1 MASGGRR
8 VALLAVVGGLALAST
23 ACDTSGYQYVKNS
36 EEGAYF
42 KVPNE
47 WELFKVEEGL
57 PEDRP
62 VPDGALMDGPWR
74 IVFDADDAPDA
85 AHIEAEVPVAVVGQ
99 AEVGSIRMDLR
110 DSVSNVDLRSL
121 ALDGTDPIALYEQGS
136 NEIEIVRYEDITTA
150 DGLRGNRVVLNKL
163 VADGTYVTIDQIAL
177 VDPGTTTLYR
187 LLVKCS
193 SKCYLENRNQIDT
206 VVDSWQIRKKS

>member
-1 MASGGRR
+1 MATRR
-8 VALLAVVGGLALAST
+8 QRLALLAVVGGVAVAST
-23 ACDTSGYQYVKNS
+23 ACGTSGYQYVKNS

-42 KVPNE
+42 KVPDD
-47 WELFKVEEGL
+47 WELFRIEQGL

-62 VPDGALMDGPWR
+62 VPDGAFIDGPWR
-74 IVFDADDAPDA
+74 IVFDADEAPDA
-85 AHIEAEVPVAVVGQ
+85 AHIEDEVPADVVGQ
-99 AEVGSIRMDLR
+99 AEIGSIRMDIR
-110 DSVSNVDLRSL
+110 ASVSSVDLRSL
-121 ALDGTDPIALYEQGS
+121 ALDGQDPIALYEQGS
-136 NEIEIVRYEDITTA
+136 NEVEIVRYEDITTG

-193 SKCYLENRNQIDT
+193 SKCYLENRNEIDA

>member
-8 VALLAVVGGLALAST
+8 AALLAVVGGLAFGAT
-23 ACDTSGYQYVKNS
+23 ACDSSGYQYVKNS

-42 KVPNE
+42 KVPND

-85 AHIEAEVPVAVVGQ
+85 AHIEAEV
-99 AEVGSIRMDLR
+99 GSIRMDVR

-136 NEIEIVRYEDITTA
+136 NEVEIVRYEDITTA

-163 VADGTYVTIDQIAL
+163 VADGTHVTIDQIAL

-193 SKCYLENRNQIDT
+193 STCYLENRNQIDT